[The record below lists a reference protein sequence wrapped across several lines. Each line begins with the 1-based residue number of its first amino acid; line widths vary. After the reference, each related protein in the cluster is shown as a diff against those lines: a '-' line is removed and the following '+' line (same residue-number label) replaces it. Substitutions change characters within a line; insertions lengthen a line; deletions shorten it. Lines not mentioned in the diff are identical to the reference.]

1 MRSDR
6 LIKANPQGIRDMKAV
21 ATTLIASASFVAFL
35 SGCASSDVGMTSSI
49 PDNLKVPATQTL
61 SVVAQANGVQI
72 YECNASKTDPTLF
85 EWAFKAP
92 EAELFNN
99 DGKKIGKHYA
109 GPTWE
114 YDDGSKVVGEIKASD
129 AGPDTSA
136 IPWLLLRAKSVEGNG
151 IFAKT
156 QSIQRVKTVG
166 GKAPA
171 VGCNQTQKGSVAR
184 VAYRAT
190 YNFYVSRP

>member
-1 MRSDR
+1 
-6 LIKANPQGIRDMKAV
+6 MKAV
-21 ATTLIASASFVAFL
+21 TTTLIASASFVAFL
-35 SGCASSDVGMTSSI
+35 SGCAPSDIGMTPSV
-49 PDNLKVPATQTL
+49 PENLKVAATETL
-61 SVVAQANGVQI
+61 SVVAQADGVRI
-72 YECNASKTDPTLF
+72 YECNAGKSDPALF

-99 DGKKIGKHYA
+99 AGKKIGKHYA

-114 YDDGSKVVGEIKASD
+114 SDDGSKVVGEVKARD
-129 AGPDTSA
+129 DGPDPNA

-166 GKAPA
+166 GKAP
-171 VGCNQTQKGSVAR
+171 VNGCNQAQKGNVAR